1 MLTKDYKV
9 LQYNLKAAIVVIPF
23 PFQTYQ
29 EQIGLQQKCCPL
41 FQGCGLRKFTRSPK
55 VRNHE
60 IPVAQHLSLYEKTE
74 FFQSPKGK
82 SLPPVV
88 PGLF

>member
-9 LQYNLKAAIVVIPF
+9 LQYTLKTAIVVIPF
-23 PFQTYQ
+23 PFQAYQ

-41 FQGCGLRKFTRSPK
+41 FQGCGPRTSSPK
-55 VRNHE
+55 VPNHE
-60 IPVAQHLSLYEKTE
+60 IRGAQHLSLYEKIE

-88 PGLF
+88 PRLF